1 MKPNENGTDR
11 AIRTIV
17 GIVLLAG
24 ALMAPV
30 ATGGKIGMGVVGL
43 VALTTATLGFCP
55 LYKILGI
62 STCAAVHHKR

>member
-11 AIRTIV
+11 AVRTIV

-24 ALMAPV
+24 ALMVPV
-30 ATGGKIGMGVVGL
+30 ATGGRAAMGVVGL
-43 VALTTATLGFCP
+43 IALTTATLGFCP
-55 LYKILGI
+55 LYKIFGI